1 MKLEIRH
8 VSKKIRKAEV
18 LKDVDLEMHSGRIYG
33 FRGPNGCG
41 KTMLMRAVCGLI
53 RPDEGAVIL
62 DGEELHKDL
71 SFPRS
76 VGLLLEN
83 PAFLR
88 NETGKNNLLLLASVR
103 KHAGEKEVRDALK
116 RVGLAPEDRRKYYKY
131 SLGMKQRLGIAA
143 AILEKPDLVLLDEP
157 LNALDQDGIALIRRV
172 ILEERDRGALILLA
186 CHDQNEMDRLAD
198 TVFTMAEG
206 KITGRADLPKE
217 KGAEI

>member
-1 MKLEIRH
+1 M
-8 VSKKIRKAEV
+8 
-18 LKDVDLEMHSGRIYG
+18 
-33 FRGPNGCG
+33 
-41 KTMLMRAVCGLI
+41 
-53 RPDEGAVIL
+53 
-62 DGEELHKDL
+62 
-71 SFPRS
+71 
-76 VGLLLEN
+76 
-83 PAFLR
+83 
-88 NETGKNNLLLLASVR
+88 
-103 KHAGEKEVRDALK
+103 RDALK
-116 RVGLAPEDRRKYYKY
+116 RVGLDPEDRRKYYKY

-217 KGAEI
+217 KGAET